1 VVPADGI
8 SPSLRPY
15 ERRVLILNYAGLLA
29 LELTAG
35 LAPASAAYRAA
46 VLRLD
51 EVSGLFV
58 WSRWR
63 ESNPRSGLTKTVDCR
78 YPTPAYLY

>member
-1 VVPADGI
+1 M
-8 SPSLRPY
+8 
-15 ERRVLILNYAGLLA
+15 LNYAGLLA

-35 LAPASAAYRAA
+35 LAPASAAYKAA

-51 EVSGLFV
+51 EVSS

-78 YPTPAYLY
+78 YPTPAWCPREESHLCSFHVTEEVCC